1 VTSLETTLSRSRTPL
16 EKINVKKL
24 TSLKLSVR
32 TTWWSQT
39 SKTAKIF
46 WGNPRWGSARRS
58 LQADSITTKLPESH
72 WSNK

>member
-1 VTSLETTLSRSRTPL
+1 ML
-16 EKINVKKL
+16 INVKKL

-58 LQADSITTKLPESH
+58 WQADSSWQSL
-72 WSNK
+72 